1 MILWSLNKLR
11 INRFISK
18 YIMNIFS
25 GKIDYLIWNSHSIK
39 FLENR
44 LNKMAIYA
52 SSVFS
57 HLPKKLFTRWLQT
70 LNKLGNGNGM
80 LIFTV
85 HDLSLF
91 N

>member
-1 MILWSLNKLR
+1 
-11 INRFISK
+11 
-18 YIMNIFS
+18 MNIFS
-25 GKIDYLIWNSHSIK
+25 GKINYLIWNSHSIK

-52 SSVFS
+52 SSVFIY
-57 HLPKKLFTRWLQT
+57 LPKKLFTRWLQT
-70 LNKLGNGNGM
+70 LNKLVNGNGM
-80 LIFTV
+80 LIFIV